1 MSRAKVRPILARA
14 LLSLAFAWVLW
25 VRNVTITAPP
35 NDPNRVRLADPW
47 RLHSAYVF
55 KTSCV
60 IAGFYHEQVNKPRSP
75 YTYPLNA
82 TPETWC
88 LPEGVRPWEAERQ

>member
-1 MSRAKVRPILARA
+1 MRSARQRTTLPRL

-25 VRNVTITAPP
+25 VRSVTLTAPP
-35 NDPNRVRLADPW
+35 NDPNRVRVPDPW
-47 RLHSAYVF
+47 HLDSAYVF

-60 IAGFYHEQVNKPRSP
+60 IAGFYHQQVNKPRRP

-88 LPEGVRPWEAERQ
+88 LPDGVRPWEAER